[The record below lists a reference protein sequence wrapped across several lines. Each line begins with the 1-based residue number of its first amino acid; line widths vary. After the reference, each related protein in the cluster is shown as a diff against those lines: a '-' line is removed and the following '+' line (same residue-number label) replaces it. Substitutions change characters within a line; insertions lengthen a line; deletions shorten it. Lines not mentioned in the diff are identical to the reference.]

1 MKTNTYKYL
10 LAISAL
16 MILSCGSKTDSTEQT
31 NNTISVNVATVNSNS
46 TNPFLALSGKIQAV
60 QSADISTRFMGFVSK
75 THVNVGDKVKK
86 GQLLLEIN
94 NTDLQA
100 KRAQVNAGITEA
112 QAAYKNA
119 EKDYI
124 RFKNL
129 YNEQSATQKEFDD
142 MTAHFDM
149 VKARLEAAKQMKNE
163 INAQFDY
170 SNIKA
175 PFDGVITNKMIDE
188 GDLANPGIPLLSIE
202 TPNQFE
208 VITIVPETEITQVH
222 QGIQVKVHVK
232 SLDTIINGKVT
243 EVSSSAKH
251 TGGQFLTKIELE
263 GNTEVLRTGMFATV
277 QFPIEKTA
285 KNDNVLIPLDAII
298 TNGQL
303 TGVYTVSQSNTAILR
318 WLRLGQ
324 TFGDQ
329 IEVLSGLTSGET
341 YIVTSESKLFNGA
354 KLSIQ

>member
-10 LAISAL
+10 FAFTAL
-16 MILSCGSKTDSTEQT
+16 LILSCGSKSDTTEQA
-31 NNTISVNVATVNSNS
+31 NKVISVNVATVNSNS
-46 TNPFLALSGKIQAV
+46 KNPFLALSGKIQAV
-60 QSADISTRFMGFVSK
+60 HSADISTRFMGYVSK
-75 THVNVGDKVKK
+75 TYVNVGDKVKK
-86 GQLLLEIN
+86 GQLLIEIN

-100 KRAQVNAGITEA
+100 KRAQVNASITET
-112 QAAYKNA
+112 QAAYNNA
-119 EKDYI
+119 EKDYM

-129 YNEQSATQKEFDD
+129 YNEQSASQKEFDD
-142 MTAHFDM
+142 MTAHYEM
-149 VKARLEAAKQMKNE
+149 AKARLEAAKQMKNE

-175 PFDGVITNKMIDE
+175 PFDGVVTNKMINE
-188 GDLANPGIPLLSIE
+188 GDLAKPGIPLISIE

-208 VITIVPETEITQVH
+208 VITIVPETEITQIDK
-222 QGIQVKVHVK
+222 GILVKVHVK
-232 SLDTIINGKVT
+232 SLDTIVNGKVT
-243 EVSSSAKH
+243 EVSTSAKH
-251 TGGQFLTKIELE
+251 TGGQFLTKIELDE
-263 GNTEVLRTGMFATV
+263 NTSVLRSGMFATV

-341 YIVTSESKLFNGA
+341 YIVSSESKLFNGA